1 MPDIVLLMPLRASVR
16 FLVYIC
22 RRLGSKGDVM
32 MLIKNAAAAG
42 LLALVVMAAN
52 AHAQNFPTRPV
63 RIIMPFP
70 AGTSVN
76 DVLGRALA
84 QRLSEP
90 LGQQVIFDNRSGAG
104 GTLGSEMVAK
114 SPPDGY
120 TLLLAAT
127 GPMTIAP
134 FVYPKLG
141 YDTLRDFAPVAMV
154 ALAPYIIITH
164 PSVPAKNLKEL
175 IALAKAKPS
184 ELRFA
189 SAGTGSTPHL
199 CTELMMRMA
208 GINMLHIPYKGGA
221 PAMIDTIAGHTQLYC
236 TSVTNAAPFIKQ
248 GKIRAIG
255 VTPIKRSPL
264 LPDVPTLDEQG
275 LKGFDV
281 AQWMGIVAPAKTP
294 PAVVQRLYQAIA
306 RVVNDPDYAKFVVQQ
321 GGEIALMG
329 PDEYGALMRTELER
343 WGKLVKAIKVTAE

>member
-1 MPDIVLLMPLRASVR
+1 MTLIQNVVAAVLLFSASLCV
-16 FLVYIC
+16 F
-22 RRLGSKGDVM
+22 
-32 MLIKNAAAAG
+32 
-42 LLALVVMAAN
+42 
-52 AHAQNFPTRPV
+52 AQNFPNRPV
-63 RIIMPFP
+63 RLIMPFP

-90 LGQQVIFDNRSGAG
+90 LGQQVIFDNRSGAA
-104 GTLGSEMVAK
+104 GTIGSEMVAK

-120 TLLLAAT
+120 TLLLAVT

-141 YDTLRDFAPVAMV
+141 YDTQRDFAPVAMV
-154 ALAPYIIITH
+154 ALAPYIIVVH

-175 IALAKAKPS
+175 IALAKAHPGK
-184 ELRFA
+184 LLFA

-199 CTELMMRMA
+199 CTELMMSMA
-208 GINMLHIPYKGGA
+208 GINMQHIPYKGGA
-221 PAMIDTIAGHTQLYC
+221 PAMIDTIAGQAQVLC

-248 GKIRAIG
+248 GKIRGIG
-255 VTPIKRSPL
+255 VTPLKRSAV
-264 LPDVPTLDEQG
+264 LPDLPTLDEQG

-281 AQWMGIVAPAKTP
+281 SQWMGIVAPAKTP
-294 PAVVQRLYQAIA
+294 PAVVQRLHQDIA
-306 RVVNDPDYAKFVVQQ
+306 RVVNSPEYTKFLYQQ
-321 GGEIALMG
+321 GGEPALMG
-329 PDEYGALMRTELER
+329 PEEFGALIRAELAR

>member
-1 MPDIVLLMPLRASVR
+1 MT
-16 FLVYIC
+16 
-22 RRLGSKGDVM
+22 
-32 MLIKNAAAAG
+32 LIQNVVAAALFLSAS
-42 LLALVVMAAN
+42 LLAF
-52 AHAQNFPTRPV
+52 AQNFPNRPV
-63 RIIMPFP
+63 RLIMPFP

-90 LGQQVIFDNRSGAG
+90 LGQQVIFDNRSGAA
-104 GTLGSEMVAK
+104 GTIGSEMVAK

-120 TLLLAAT
+120 TLLLAVT

-141 YDTLRDFAPVAMV
+141 YDTQRDFTPVAMV
-154 ALAPYIIITH
+154 ALAPYIIVVH

-175 IALAKAKPS
+175 IALAKAHPGK
-184 ELRFA
+184 LLFA

-199 CTELMMRMA
+199 CTELMMSMA
-208 GINMLHIPYKGGA
+208 GISMQHIPYKGGA
-221 PAMIDTIAGHTQLYC
+221 PAMIDTIAGQAQVLC

-248 GKIRAIG
+248 GKIRGIG
-255 VTPIKRSPL
+255 VTPMKRSAV
-264 LPDVPTLDEQG
+264 LPDLPTLDEQG

-281 AQWMGIVAPAKTP
+281 SQWMGVLAPAKTP
-294 PAVVQRLYQAIA
+294 QPIVQRLHQDIA
-306 RVVNDPDYAKFVVQQ
+306 KVVNNPEYTKFLYQQ
-321 GGEIALMG
+321 GGEPALLG
-329 PDEYGALMRTELER
+329 PEEFGALIRTELAR